1 MKRNAAVG
9 RSRRVAG
16 DRRRMGARRGRCAVG
31 RCADG
36 RRAANVDPLRTAR
49 RAAVQAWLE
58 ADGDAADRL
67 HRYLEARVLNAS
79 AETPP
84 PAIVV
89 RAWIGTNGAVT
100 RVEFAS
106 LGNPDA
112 DATLRQLLTAGPL
125 AEPPPPDM
133 LQPLRVRLRLAPNP
147 DAAAAARFGG
157 APDVRARAR
166 TWFDIVITYDVI
178 ALAGR

>member
-1 MKRNAAVG
+1 MKRMQQWGGSGAWRAIVVAWVLAAGGV
-9 RSRRVAG
+9 SVAVAQTSDVPQAWIRYG
-16 DRRRMGARRGRCAVG
+16 Q
-31 RCADG
+31 
-36 RRAANVDPLRTAR
+36 RAGQQFQT
-49 RAAVQAWLE
+49 WLE

-67 HRYLEARVLNAS
+67 HRHLEARVLNAG
-79 AETPP
+79 ADAPP

-106 LGNPDA
+106 LGDTDA

-147 DAAAAARFGG
+147 DAAAAAP
-157 APDVRARAR
+157 ASAAR
-166 TWFDIVITYDVI
+166 
-178 ALAGR
+178 LP

>member
-1 MKRNAAVG
+1 MKQMQKRGASGWLRAIVAAAVLVLG
-9 RSRRVAG
+9 VAP
-16 DRRRMGARRGRCAVG
+16 AVAQT
-31 RCADG
+31 AD
-36 RRAANVDPLRTAR
+36 VPPTWLRYGQLAGQQFQT
-49 RAAVQAWLE
+49 WLE

-67 HRYLEARVLNAS
+67 HRYLESRVLNARVD
-79 AETPP
+79 APP

-89 RAWIGTNGAVT
+89 RAWIGANGVVT

-106 LGNPDA
+106 LGDPDP

-147 DAAAAARFGG
+147 DAAAAAPKS
-157 APDVRARAR
+157 ASSAARAP
-166 TWFDIVITYDVI
+166 
-178 ALAGR
+178 

>member
-1 MKRNAAVG
+1 MKRLQKWGASGWLRAIAVG
-9 RSRRVAG
+9 YALVVGATPAVAQT
-16 DRRRMGARRGRCAVG
+16 
-31 RCADG
+31 ADVPQTWIRYG
-36 RRAANVDPLRTAR
+36 QLAGQQF
-49 RAAVQAWLE
+49 QAWLE

-67 HRYLEARVLNAS
+67 HRYLETRVLNAS
-79 AETPP
+79 ADAPP

-89 RAWIGTNGAVT
+89 RAWIGANGAVT

-106 LGNPDA
+106 LGDADA

-147 DAAAAARFGG
+147 DAAAAA
-157 APDVRARAR
+157 APASAVH
-166 TWFDIVITYDVI
+166 TP
-178 ALAGR
+178 